1 MKSSTSMEA
10 AASSSL
16 NMEKSMFSFFQV
28 KEAAN
33 TIHLHGDQTLIS
45 KTSSQAMNDKDP
57 SLSNEQDDLVEDYKK
72 DGLVSSAKADMG
84 QVRQE
89 NQKLKHTLTR
99 VLKDYKS
106 LQMHFNDF
114 FQQEVPKSSER
125 LDPDQEGDGT
135 ELISLRLGT
144 LSSYKPKRDGP
155 KKVNCF
161 SKSKE
166 DGDDDQELKLG
177 LGCEFDLTPTRVGIN
192 DLKKDETTQIMEPPV
207 DSLKTQRIED
217 NDLLDQIPLKK
228 ARVSVKVICDTQ
240 TMNDG
245 CQWRKYGQKIA
256 KGNPCPRAYYRCTV
270 SPSCPV
276 RKHVQRCAEDRSVL
290 ITTYEGTHNHPLS
303 VSATAMASTTS
314 AAASMLKSTS
324 STSQPGLTTIA
335 ASSTTTASTTTFSSH
350 HGMTYNSRAPQYPFY
365 LPNTTISTYQSH
377 PTITLDLTTNPHFNR
392 STSSQFGMAA
402 PRFSSSTCLNF
413 SSPSSSSS
421 SSIESNY
428 KNPIM
433 FSYLGSQT
441 LNEAL
446 YTTSSHDSYK
456 NNSGSASQQHSAE
469 TIAAATKALTSNP
482 SFRSALAASITSL
495 VRNAGGGARI

>member
-1 MKSSTSMEA
+1 MEA
-10 AASSSL
+10 ASSL
-16 NMEKSMFSFFQV
+16 NMEKSMFSFFEV
-28 KEAAN
+28 KEAAKMKN
-33 TIHLHGDQTLIS
+33 NIHLHGDQTLVS
-45 KTSSQAMNDKDP
+45 KASSQAVNDGDP
-57 SLSNEQDDLVEDYKK
+57 SLSNEEDDPAEDYKQ
-72 DGLVSSAKADMG
+72 DGLISSAKADMG

-99 VLKDYKS
+99 VLKDYKLS
-106 LQMHFNDF
+106 QMHFNDF
-114 FQQEVPKSSER
+114 FQQEVPKSSEC
-125 LDPDQEGDGT
+125 LAPDHQEGDGT
-135 ELISLRLGT
+135 ELISLSLGT
-144 LSSYKPKRDGP
+144 LSSHKPKRDGP

-166 DGDDDQELKLG
+166 DSDDDQELKLG
-177 LGCEFDLTPTRVGIN
+177 LGCEFDLTPTRVVIN

-207 DSLKTQRIED
+207 NSLKTQRIED

-256 KGNPCPRAYYRCTV
+256 KGNPCPRAYYRCTM

-324 STSQPGLTTIA
+324 STSQPGLTTTA
-335 ASSTTTASTTTFSSH
+335 ASSTATTFSSP

-377 PTITLDLTTNPHFNR
+377 PTITLDLTSSPHFNR
-392 STSSQFGMAA
+392 STSSNFGMGA

-413 SSPSSSSS
+413 SSPSSSTS

-428 KNPIM
+428 KNPIA
-433 FSYLGSQT
+433 FSYLGRQT
-441 LNEAL
+441 LNEAVNP
-446 YTTSSHDSYK
+446 TSLNDSYK
-456 NNSGSASQQHSAE
+456 NNSSSALQQHSAE